1 MRGRMIAYPCQSR
14 FWCKGQVTRSESCY
28 EVAVAD
34 FAVASRI
41 ERGQPGDDIEGVA
54 ADLSA
59 RQ

>member
-1 MRGRMIAYPCQSR
+1 MIAYPCQSR